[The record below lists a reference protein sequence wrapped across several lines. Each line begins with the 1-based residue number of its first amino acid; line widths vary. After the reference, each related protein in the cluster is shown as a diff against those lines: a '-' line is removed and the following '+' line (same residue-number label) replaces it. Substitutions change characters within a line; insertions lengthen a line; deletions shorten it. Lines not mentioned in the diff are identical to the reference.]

1 MSSKG
6 LLSESSKALTNL
18 TQLCTTKGWTE
29 LGDAFKALSKSKASD
44 GFDQFMNDL
53 RKALPKV
60 IYPDYCYFTFT
71 FLFAML
77 DEGVERYHKAVLLLL
92 QLLLQDKSIVVQL
105 STLPPSVIA
114 ESTGNQPGSSSPPG
128 TPLAPIV
135 HWVVQLCKQLQ
146 GPHWELALPI
156 LSKYMA
162 TEYVQTYSRTFILTK
177 HLGRPTLKSLPICA
191 PLGHSVA
198 CPSCLWISISS

>member
-1 MSSKG
+1 MLPWIITMLGKG
-6 LLSESSKALTNL
+6 HLSECSKAITNL
-18 TQLCTTKGWTE
+18 TQLCTAKGWTE
-29 LGDAFKALSKSKASD
+29 LGDAFKALSKSKQSD

-60 IYPDYCYFTFT
+60 IYPEYCYFTFT

-77 DEGVERYHKAVLLLL
+77 DEGVEKYHKAVLLLL
-92 QLLLQDKSIVVQL
+92 QLLLQDRSIVVQL
-105 STLPPSVIA
+105 STLPPSLAV
-114 ESTGNQPGSSSPPG
+114 ESNSNQQGSSSPPG

-146 GPHWELALPI
+146 GSHWELALPI

-162 TEYVQTYSRTFILTK
+162 TEYVQM
-177 HLGRPTLKSLPICA
+177 
-191 PLGHSVA
+191 
-198 CPSCLWISISS
+198 